1 MSEKT
6 ARMIRKGI
14 NQLGHTQEEIADNL
28 VKQLFES
35 PFKYRFIFAMKLI
48 FRRKKK

>member
-1 MSEKT
+1 MSGKT

-14 NQLGHTQEEIADNL
+14 NQLGHTQNEIADKL
-28 VKQLFES
+28 VRQLLEA

-48 FRRKKK
+48 FRRKRK